1 MWDNYHFFKIKKK
14 QTHTSE
20 RENNSKTK
28 AYQLNKLEYD
38 HLDNILVFLNTK
50 KTPIKN
56 KFDLKYGKK
65 KIVSLTTKI

>member
-1 MWDNYHFFKIKKK
+1 MWDNYPFLKKKKKK

-20 RENNSKTK
+20 RENDSKTK

-50 KTPIKN
+50 KKPIK
-56 KFDLKYGKK
+56 KIFDLKYGKK
-65 KIVSLTTKI
+65 K

>member
-1 MWDNYHFFKIKKK
+1 MWENYPFLKKKKKK

-20 RENNSKTK
+20 RENDSKTK

-50 KTPIKN
+50 KNP
-56 KFDLKYGKK
+56 
-65 KIVSLTTKI
+65 